1 MRQSILL
8 PNYPEQIMVEPA
20 VCNVSIVSLL
30 NIEICSVSPVRPA
43 EGEAQLF
50 KEAAKPSLQRRVGER
65 REERGAH
72 SSRQHTAPPLCAPHY
87 IEHMSGM
94 QIPARPEIL
103 ENMKISQSLSINY
116 NFGSF

>member
-72 SSRQHTAPPLCAPHY
+72 SSRQHTPPPLCAPY
-87 IEHMSGM
+87 NIEHMSGM
-94 QIPARPEIL
+94 QIPARPDFRKY
-103 ENMKISQSLSINY
+103 ENITITLNQL
-116 NFGSF
+116 